1 MLLTVELFS
10 NQNMMLPVTDLI
22 LCIFDSVIL
31 LNALILDTYSIKIIG
46 NVVYFLK
53 NYNEGVLKFSK
64 FQAALIINR
73 KIDIL
78 CILKAILKTYSQV

>member
-10 NQNMMLPVTDLI
+10 NQDMMLPVTDLI
-22 LCIFDSVIL
+22 LCIFDSVIF
-31 LNALILDTYSIKIIG
+31 LNAFILDTYSIKTIG

-64 FQAALIINR
+64 FQGALIINR

-78 CILKAILKTYSQV
+78 CIFKVILKTYSQV